1 MTTDELMIALLY
13 GLFCVVFMYSE
24 NKKNNE

>member
-1 MTTDELMIALLY
+1 MTTDELMIAILY
-13 GLFCVVFMYSE
+13 GLFCAVFMYSE